1 MSRTQQKLQAMS
13 AQELLIQ
20 EKKRIIEEKLRLDN
34 TKKSNPNDSVPQNNI
49 NNIVEHQT
57 MGNNAFRNDGPFL
70 EQFRKAQGQPS
81 TLIPSDAKNLNSN
94 TQQSLSRGP
103 QYLATN
109 SYSQF
114 GPSWFPSS
122 SQPPSMFDQH
132 NGSPSFP
139 VHPLSFNPSAL
150 PPPPPP
156 LPPSFNLPSAFPPS
170 SLPTTSN
177 PSNYAPSTTSFALPS
192 PELLSKMLQTPPPPL
207 PVPAPINNPSTTT
220 TANNNINNADLY
232 DPLKAE
238 DEDEEDNEQKKTP
251 AQKPASRTFN
261 IKKEYTIKIE
271 PNSSTNTNNNLSSI
285 EHEQQK
291 HDNGGNRRRQVATT
305 STELS
310 SSSALWWDNN
320 EDSDEEKTNSVNK
333 SMTDTQKVEEN
344 NRKRKSRWGN
354 HSVKHEPNEY
364 KFVEQIHEA
373 TEKAKRF
380 VTQLNEQMK
389 LYPEGYDGTKMNA
402 EQRGQFVEQKELQ
415 SIYQT
420 MMVKRRELEN
430 LARQQQHKRE
440 YDSDEE
446 TDSKAGTWEHRLR
459 ATEMDITRE
468 WAVKLTDMAH
478 GKHHIG
484 DFIPAHELEK
494 FMKTYSALKDGETP
508 DVSDYRDFKIQAE
521 NIGYRLLEKFGWKEG
536 HGLGKNLQGI
546 VTPVN
551 KGTTPVHHA
560 GLGQDRPS
568 ELDRNDDEF
577 QMYRKRMMLA
587 YRFRPNPLNNP
598 RRDYY

>member
-34 TKKSNPNDSVPQNNI
+34 AKKTNPNDSVPQNTI
-49 NNIVEHQT
+49 NNT
-57 MGNNAFRNDGPFL
+57 NDGSFL
-70 EQFRKAQGQPS
+70 EQFRKTQGQPS
-81 TLIPSDAKNLNSN
+81 TLIPSDVKYLNNN
-94 TQQSLSRGP
+94 TQQSLSRGSK
-103 QYLATN
+103 YLATN
-109 SYSQF
+109 GYSQC

-122 SQPPSMFDQH
+122 SQPPSMFDQRS
-132 NGSPSFP
+132 GSPSFP
-139 VHPLSFNPSAL
+139 VPPLSFNPSAL
-150 PPPPPP
+150 PPPP
-156 LPPSFNLPSAFPPS
+156 LPPSFNVPSIFPPS

-177 PSNYAPSTTSFALPS
+177 PSNYAPPTTSFALPS

-220 TANNNINNADLY
+220 TANININNADLY

-251 AQKPASRTFN
+251 TQKPASRTFN

-271 PNSSTNTNNNLSSI
+271 PNSSTNANNNLSSI

-310 SSSALWWDNN
+310 SSSALWWDDN
-320 EDSDEEKTNSVNK
+320 EDSDEGKTNSVNK
-333 SMTDTQKVEEN
+333 SMTDTQKAEEN

-354 HSVKHEPNEY
+354 HSVKQEPSEY

-389 LYPEGYDGTKMNA
+389 LYPEGYDGTKMSV
-402 EQRGQFVEQKELQ
+402 EQRGQYVEQKELQ

-468 WAVKLTDMAH
+468 WAVKLTDMAY

-536 HGLGKNLQGI
+536 QGLGKNSQGI